1 MKFKGDVACET
12 SPFFIK
18 YRNTLTKQT
27 KNDNISFVAT
37 CSAGVA
43 ELADAHDSK
52 SCGAIHVG
60 SSPTTGTRIYRNA
73 VLQRFFRY
81 MDLLK

>member
-1 MKFKGDVACET
+1 M
-12 SPFFIK
+12 
-18 YRNTLTKQT
+18 
-27 KNDNISFVAT
+27 
-37 CSAGVA
+37 A

-81 MDLLK
+81 MDLLDIDMNRFNYHDFVIKGKKACE

>member
-1 MKFKGDVACET
+1 M
-12 SPFFIK
+12 
-18 YRNTLTKQT
+18 
-27 KNDNISFVAT
+27 
-37 CSAGVA
+37 A

-60 SSPTTGTRIYRNA
+60 SSPTTGTRFYRNA

-81 MDLLK
+81 MDLLDIDIR